1 MSLKPAMKKNLK
13 IAPIPALL
21 LILFVLGCST
31 YQPTVVERPLPFGD
45 SRQEL
50 TREYLKQR
58 YGLPAEDASIRPRM
72 IVLHWTAIPTLEGS
86 LGAFEPEQL
95 PGARGDIQS
104 AGALNV
110 SAHYLIDR
118 DGTVYHLM
126 PDTIMARHTIGLNH
140 CAIGIENVGGTP
152 ETPLTEAQFQ
162 SNEWLVRQLADRFPI
177 EYLIG
182 HYEYTSFEGHPLW
195 LEKDAGYR
203 TEKTDPGTKFMRNIR
218 RSLKDLPF
226 KPVPETP

>member
-1 MSLKPAMKKNLK
+1 MMKNRHAH
-13 IAPIPALL
+13 IRSIGVLL
-21 LILFVLGCST
+21 LFVLGCGS
-31 YQPTVVERPLPFGD
+31 YQPIVVERPIPFGD
-45 SRQEL
+45 TREEL

-58 YGLPAEDASIRPRM
+58 YGIDGTDPTIHPRM

-86 LGAFEPEQL
+86 LDAFEPERL

-118 DGTVYHLM
+118 DGTIYHLM

-152 ETPLTEAQFQ
+152 QTPLTEAQFK
-162 SNEWLVRQLADRFPI
+162 SNTWLVRHLAGEYPI

-182 HYEYTSFEGHPLW
+182 HYEYIAFEGHPLW

-203 TEKTDPGTKFMRNIR
+203 TEKTDPGSDFMRKIR
-218 RSLKDLPF
+218 RSLNDLAF
-226 KPVPETP
+226 KSIPETP